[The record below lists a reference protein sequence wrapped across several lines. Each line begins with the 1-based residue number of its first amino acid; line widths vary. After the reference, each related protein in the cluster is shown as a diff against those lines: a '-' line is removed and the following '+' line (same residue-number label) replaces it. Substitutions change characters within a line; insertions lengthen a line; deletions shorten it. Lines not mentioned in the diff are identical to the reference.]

1 MMEQIL
7 KNNTALKIF
16 AFFMALL
23 FWAYVTG
30 DNLHD
35 SVQVQEITR
44 TYPDVPLAWLNLSQE
59 LALVEMPEKVQV
71 VLSGPSDVLN
81 NITPQNLKAFV
92 DLRNLTAGQHRLTP
106 TAEVPD
112 KVKVLSFDPQ
122 QVLVELEA
130 VESPQMPVV
139 VDITGAPTS
148 GFIRGEARI
157 NPSSV
162 FVRGGRSQ
170 LNKVDR
176 VRVIVNIDG
185 ISNDWSQVVPVQ
197 AVDRSGQVVAGVEV
211 SPGMVEVFIP
221 VSEPQK
227 EVPVKVAT
235 AGRPPAGYKV
245 QQIKVEPATVIIEG
259 SEKALTAVSE
269 ISTETVDLSRL
280 TASTELNLQLNL
292 PEEVKVLFEGQIKA
306 EIIIAAD

>member
-112 KVKVLSFDPQ
+112 KCSL
-122 QVLVELEA
+122 
-130 VESPQMPVV
+130 
-139 VDITGAPTS
+139 
-148 GFIRGEARI
+148 
-157 NPSSV
+157 
-162 FVRGGRSQ
+162 
-170 LNKVDR
+170 
-176 VRVIVNIDG
+176 
-185 ISNDWSQVVPVQ
+185 
-197 AVDRSGQVVAGVEV
+197 
-211 SPGMVEVFIP
+211 
-221 VSEPQK
+221 
-227 EVPVKVAT
+227 
-235 AGRPPAGYKV
+235 
-245 QQIKVEPATVIIEG
+245 
-259 SEKALTAVSE
+259 
-269 ISTETVDLSRL
+269 
-280 TASTELNLQLNL
+280 
-292 PEEVKVLFEGQIKA
+292 
-306 EIIIAAD
+306 